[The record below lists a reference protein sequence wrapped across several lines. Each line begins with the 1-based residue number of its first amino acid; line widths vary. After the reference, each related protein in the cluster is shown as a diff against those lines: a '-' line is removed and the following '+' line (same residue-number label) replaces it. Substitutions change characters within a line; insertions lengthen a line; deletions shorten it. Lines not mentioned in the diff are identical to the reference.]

1 VVEPSIVCPKCGH
14 RFPLTKALT
23 AQIEEP
29 LREKFEVEGRE
40 RERAAQAAYEKR
52 LTAERAKLEREA
64 TAAARKASA
73 AELSKLRASLAAAD
87 SREKAA
93 QAKFECQLASEKARL
108 KAEALKEAAASVSAK
123 VAELRRKVEEK
134 EAQLRQIQHKE
145 AELHKRESALRA
157 KEQGLQRR
165 IAEEVSAARTKAAQE
180 ATAKAD
186 KEHRTRELQHQ
197 KVVTDLKSQLT
208 EARRRLEQAS
218 QQAQGEVIELEI
230 ERVLS
235 AAFPDDKVK
244 PIAKGRLGADII
256 QRVLSPSGQHCGT
269 IIWESKNTKS
279 WSRSWLSKLRSDQR
293 REKAEI
299 AVLVS
304 SALPKDL
311 RAGFGQLD
319 GVWIT
324 DFALVPGVA
333 AALRANLIDVARVR
347 GTARGQPEKMEIL
360 YRYLMSTEFRQ
371 RVEAIVEAFK
381 TMKDDLDRERQA
393 AQKNWAK
400 REKSLELILQNVSGM
415 VGDIQAINPA
425 FPKIRRLELPAS
437 R

>member
-1 VVEPSIVCPKCGH
+1 MVEPSIVCPKCGC

-23 AQIEEP
+23 AQIEGP
-29 LREKFEVEGRE
+29 LREQFEAERRE
-40 RERAAQAAYEKR
+40 RERAAQAAYEKQ

-87 SREKAA
+87 RREKAA
-93 QAKFECQLASEKARL
+93 QANFARQLAFEKARL
-108 KAEALKEAAASVSAK
+108 KGEALKEATASVSAK
-123 VAELRRKVEEK
+123 IAELRRNVEKK
-134 EAQLRQIQHKE
+134 EAQLREIRLKE
-145 AELHKRESALRA
+145 AELHQRESVLRA

-165 IAEEVSAARTKAAQE
+165 IADEVNAARKKALQE
-180 ATAKAD
+180 TTAKLD
-186 KEHRTRELQHQ
+186 KEYRTRELQHQ
-197 KVVTDLKSQLT
+197 KVVTDLKNQLT
-208 EARRRLEQAS
+208 EARRKLEQSS

-235 AAFPDDKVK
+235 AAFPDDKVE
-244 PIAKGRLGADII
+244 PIAKGRMGADII
-256 QRVLSPSGQHCGT
+256 QRVFSPSGQHCGT

-293 REKAEI
+293 RKKAEI

-304 SALPKDL
+304 SALPKGF
-311 RAGFGQLD
+311 RAGFGQQE

-324 DFALVPGVA
+324 DFPLVPGVA

-347 GTARGQPEKMEIL
+347 ATAQWKPEKMEIL

-400 REKSLELILQNVSGM
+400 REKSLELVLQNVSGM
-415 VGDIQAINPA
+415 VGDIQAITPA
-425 FPKIRRLELPAS
+425 FPRIRRLELPAP